1 MKGAREGRDN
11 DGWMDGRREVREQT
25 ESRLREVALPAA
37 RKTERDREMENGG
50 KEDRLVG
57 ERKEKERNTQA
68 GNQTA
73 R

>member
-57 ERKEKERNTQA
+57 EWKEKERNTQA